1 MNYYDEIKNIL
12 ISNEAYKQVKDYYK
26 NRNDLMSYYTVGKLL
41 FEAGNIYGEA
51 VIKAYSVKLTKELG
65 KGYSWRNLY
74 NMRKL
79 YILYKDKQILQT
91 LSAKLN
97 WSQLTELLKFENTYE
112 INYYIDIASK
122 QNLSVRE
129 LRRRIKSNEYE
140 RLSDEAKDKLINN
153 KEVSIKDNILNPIV
167 INTSNKSINI
177 FNEKV
182 LKELILND
190 IENFM
195 KQLGNGYSYV
205 GNEYP
210 ILLGDRYN
218 YIDLLL
224 FNYIF
229 NCFIVIE
236 LKVTELKK
244 GHIGQILT
252 YMHYINNNLK
262 SIYQDKTIGIII
274 CKKDNKFIMEYCSD
288 DRVYRTIYQLN

>member
-1 MNYYDEIKNIL
+1 
-12 ISNEAYKQVKDYYK
+12 
-26 NRNDLMSYYTVGKLL
+26 
-41 FEAGNIYGEA
+41 
-51 VIKAYSVKLTKELG
+51 
-65 KGYSWRNLY
+65 
-74 NMRKL
+74 MRKL

-244 GHIGQILT
+244 EHIGQIET
-252 YMHYINNNLK
+252 YMHYIDSNIKSLYQNN
-262 SIYQDKTIGIII
+262 TIGIII
-274 CKKDNKFIMEYCSD
+274 CKKDNKFVMEYCSD
-288 DRVYRTIYQLN
+288 NRVFRTTYQLN